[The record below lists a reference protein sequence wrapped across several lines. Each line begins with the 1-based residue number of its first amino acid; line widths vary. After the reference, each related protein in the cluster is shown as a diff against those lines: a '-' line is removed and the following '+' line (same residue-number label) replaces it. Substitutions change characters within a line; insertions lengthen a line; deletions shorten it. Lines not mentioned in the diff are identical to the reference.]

1 MNKFEISTS
10 ILMNLMEESTKFALV
25 RDYVINCGN
34 NYIDREIL
42 KVFLDIKGEKKDV

>member
-1 MNKFEISTS
+1 MNNFEISTS
-10 ILMNLMEESTKFALV
+10 VLMNLMEASTKFALV

-42 KVFLDIKGEKKDV
+42 KVFLDIKGDEKNV

>member
-1 MNKFEISTS
+1 MDKSEISTS
-10 ILMNLMEESTKFALV
+10 LLMNLMEASTRFALV

-42 KVFLDIKGEKKDV
+42 KVFLGIKGDEKDV